1 MKLII
6 KNHIKNQLKEVTA
19 KKTDSQEIE
28 VTPTSSLKLGD
39 YTTNI
44 AFKIAKK
51 LKKTP
56 KEIADQLIT
65 QLPQRYFKKIEN
77 VNGFINFWLDQET
90 IYQKILLLINN
101 HFQPVA
107 FTYGP
112 FKKIVIEY
120 AQPNTHKLFHIG
132 HLRNITL
139 GESLAR
145 IFEFLGNEVY
155 RTNYQGDVGLHIAKA
170 LYAILLNKK
179 EYEKIKKTDNLDKK
193 IAFIGKMYTL
203 GNQHYEKNPSAKKKI
218 TKINQMIYE
227 KNPQIYPLW
236 QETRQWSLDY
246 FDLIYKKLDT
256 RFNKLYFESQTYQ
269 EAKKYIDEGIKKKFL
284 VKSQGAIVFLGE
296 KFGLDTRVFLNSL
309 GYPTY
314 EGKELPLAYWEFNDF
329 GKIDKCIHL
338 TTPEQKSFFAVTF
351 KVEELLFPETIGKQ
365 YHLAYEWVNLKTG
378 KMSSREGNIIEANW
392 LINQI
397 KNKLLKKYKISEA
410 YSLLLSI
417 ASIKY
422 SFLKNSPLT
431 KINFDIDESISLHG
445 NSASYLMYTFVRSQ
459 SILKK
464 TNKIKAKITNINFEK
479 LSLEE
484 KNLTRFLFFFEDAVN
499 QAASSLSTQFLTNY
513 LYQLGQKF
521 NLFYEKFPVLKA
533 DESLKNFRLTLTL
546 ATANTLKKGLEI
558 LGIKTI
564 DKM

>member
-1 MKLII
+1 MKLNI
-6 KNHIKNQLKEVTA
+6 KNYIKNQLKELTA
-19 KKTDSQEIE
+19 NKIDSQEIE
-28 VTPTSSLKLGD
+28 ITPTSNQNFGD

-44 AFKIAKK
+44 AFKLAKK
-51 LKKTP
+51 LRKTP
-56 KEIADQLIT
+56 KQIADQLIT
-65 QLPQRYFKKIEN
+65 QLPQKHFKKIEN
-77 VNGFINFWLDQET
+77 VNGFINFWLDEET
-90 IYQKILLLINN
+90 IYQKILSLKNN
-101 HFQPVA
+101 HFQPDTFA
-107 FTYGP
+107 YGP

-145 IFEFLGNEVY
+145 IFEFLGNKVY

-170 LYAILLNKK
+170 IYAILLNKK
-179 EYEKIKKTDNLDKK
+179 EYEKIKKTDNLDEK

-203 GNQHYEKNPSAKKKI
+203 GNQHYEKNPSAKEKI

-256 RFNKLYFESQTYQ
+256 RFDKLYFESQTFQ
-269 EAKKYIDEGIKKKFL
+269 EAKKYIDEGIKKNFL
-284 VKSQGAIVFLGE
+284 VKSQGAIVFPGE
-296 KFGLDTRVFLNSL
+296 KFGLDTRVFFTSL

-314 EGKELPLAYWEFNDF
+314 EGKELPLAYWEFTDF

-397 KNKLLKKYKISEA
+397 KNKLLKKYKISETNA
-410 YSLLLSI
+410 LLLSI

-431 KINFDIDESISLHG
+431 KINFDIDESINLHG
-445 NSASYLMYTFVRSQ
+445 NSASYLMYTFVRGQ
-459 SILKK
+459 SIIKK
-464 TNKIKAKITNINFEK
+464 VNKIKTKITNINFEQ

-484 KNLTRFLFFFEDAVN
+484 KNLARFLFFFEDIVN

-521 NLFYEKFPVLKA
+521 NLFYEKYPVLKA
-533 DESLKNFRLTLTL
+533 DENLKNFRLTLTL
-546 ATANTLKKGLEI
+546 ATANILKKGLEL